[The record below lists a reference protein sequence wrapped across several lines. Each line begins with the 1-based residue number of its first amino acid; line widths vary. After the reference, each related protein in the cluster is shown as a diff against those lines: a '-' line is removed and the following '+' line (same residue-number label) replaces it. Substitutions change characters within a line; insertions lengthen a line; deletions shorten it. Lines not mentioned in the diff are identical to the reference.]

1 MTDKKD
7 PRNADNV
14 REIAP
19 FKPAANTINQSIE
32 DAAIAVDELENMAF
46 VVQTLLL
53 ENTNN
58 SQELRAAI
66 TITGAMQ
73 PHFATLKRHCT
84 Q

>member
-1 MTDKKD
+1 MVDSQD
-7 PRNADNV
+7 PRLSGKV
-14 REIAP
+14 HEIAP
-19 FKPAANTINQSIE
+19 FKPAANNPKQSIE
-32 DAAIAVDELENMAF
+32 DVAIAVDELDNMAF

-66 TITGAMQ
+66 TILGAMQ